1 MNILLYLIPISL
13 FLGGMGLLFFVITVR
28 TKQYDDPEGNAAR
41 ILSGQSGA
49 AGLAA
54 LMAAP
59 SPAPVGRWPGVTP
72 SRCCAR
78 FATKRRPWAPDCWC
92 W

>member
-41 ILSGQSGA
+41 ILSGQYDDK
-49 AGLAA
+49 
-54 LMAAP
+54 P
-59 SPAPVGRWPGVTP
+59 
-72 SRCCAR
+72 
-78 FATKRRPWAPDCWC
+78 KQD
-92 W
+92 